1 MQNVLSED
9 KCPLGYL
16 MLRCLRSYLVI
27 DMYAALEVH
36 TEDTIAAGRAEI
48 LTFAALMKVAFFS
61 VLSRTQTNLILLG
74 IH

>member
-1 MQNVLSED
+1 
-9 KCPLGYL
+9 

-48 LTFAALMKVAFFS
+48 LTFSALMKVMMLFFF
-61 VLSRTQTNLILLG
+61 LSANLD
-74 IH
+74 

>member
-1 MQNVLSED
+1 
-9 KCPLGYL
+9 
-16 MLRCLRSYLVI
+16 MLCCLCSYLVI

-48 LTFAALMKVAFFS
+48 LTFAASS
-61 VLSRTQTNLILLG
+61 VLLQTQTNLILLG